1 MPPDMSNQPGP
12 SRERTV
18 ERKREPSGA
27 QTGAAAAA
35 AGGSSNAAGS
45 GTGSGSG
52 HKDRIGDYHLGGEI
66 GRGSFAT
73 VYKGYKSVSTGSLNA
88 TMI

>member
-27 QTGAAAAA
+27 QTGA
-35 AGGSSNAAGS
+35 GGGGGNNAASSGS
-45 GTGSGSG
+45 GTVSGSG

-73 VYKGYKSVSTGSLNA
+73 VYKGYKSVSTYTSSA
-88 TMI
+88 TVI

>member
-27 QTGAAAAA
+27 QLGAGAA
-35 AGGSSNAAGS
+35 AGGSDAAGS

-73 VYKGYKSVSTGSLNA
+73 VYKGYKSVSTGYLG
-88 TMI
+88 MLR